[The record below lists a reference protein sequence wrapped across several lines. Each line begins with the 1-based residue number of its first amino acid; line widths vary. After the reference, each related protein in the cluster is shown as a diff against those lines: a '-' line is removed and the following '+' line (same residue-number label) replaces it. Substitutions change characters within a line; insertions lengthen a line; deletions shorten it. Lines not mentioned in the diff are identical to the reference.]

1 MKCMSKTSRNVI
13 CSESKGQ
20 HQTTRGD
27 WGKRGIYWRPSLIAL
42 LLTNNLNYSY
52 PLLMAVT
59 SSYVSHASM
68 YKGCELERR
77 LFFLIASKNIIFPAK
92 HLNSLHVNW
101 KLQTQ
106 RQATSPHLLLN
117 LFLHQ
122 PKCLR
127 TSTQNSNQTEANPK
141 LIESWGWASWLTQ
154 HDRKPRVCRVLLCSL
169 SSSGDSKRH
178 EASANQIESRA
189 WAIWLA
195 FGSKRVKRVS
205 SRMQWLRWLT
215 RTWLTHPTC
224 EKYQRLNENR
234 K

>member
-1 MKCMSKTSRNVI
+1 MSRADDEATKLT
-13 CSESKGQ
+13 
-20 HQTTRGD
+20 
-27 WGKRGIYWRPSLIAL
+27 LIAL
-42 LLTNNLNYSY
+42 LLTNSLNYSY

-77 LFFLIASKNIIFPAK
+77 LFFLIASKNIMFPAK
-92 HLNSLHVNW
+92 HPNSLHVNW

-154 HDRKPRVCRVLLCSL
+154 HDRKPRVCRVLLCSPR
-169 SSSGDSKRH
+169 SSNDSKRY
-178 EASANQIESRA
+178 ESNASQIKSGART
-189 WAIWLA
+189 IWLT
-195 FGSKRVKRVS
+195 FD
-205 SRMQWLRWLT
+205 L
-215 RTWLTHPTC
+215 
-224 EKYQRLNENR
+224 
-234 K
+234 